1 MDQSRQGPQHSFA
14 GTTRE
19 PGTTPIRVGAFRSF
33 ELHPR
38 GPVDVSEAGP
48 LLAVS
53 TARNERAT
61 FKLVN
66 GELRLTDFRADAA
79 EGARLA
85 CAAFE
90 YLFATKR
97 ELVSVTLAGD
107 GWQVLLPT
115 LRSKGLLVESADAHT
130 QPSVFAE
137 MFWQTP
143 EIWMASSS
151 FAYPRRDV
159 FDGKSEHPLRPPK
172 PTECL
177 YARFIP
183 WLSGTLSFHAA
194 SLDDLPDVHRWMN
207 DPRVDEFWNE
217 AGSEAAHKRYLERML
232 ADPHVI
238 PLIGR
243 FNEQAFSYF
252 EIYWAKEDLIG
263 PFCGAGDYD
272 RGCHVIVG
280 EGAFRGKPWFT
291 AWLPSLLHLMF
302 LDDPRTE
309 RIVQEPSAAHHRQL
323 CNLQRSGF
331 AHMRSVDLPT
341 KRAAIMSISR
351 QRFFSN
357 RLWHPGVVADEA
369 SL

>member
-1 MDQSRQGPQHSFA
+1 MDQFRQGLGSSSREM
-14 GTTRE
+14 TRE
-19 PGTTPIRVGAFRSF
+19 PRNARLRPGAFRSF
-33 ELHPR
+33 PLHP
-38 GPVDVSEAGP
+38 GGSVDVSGTGST
-48 LLAVS
+48 LLVS
-53 TARNERAT
+53 T
-61 FKLVN
+61 
-66 GELRLTDFRADAA
+66 GGIDAA
-79 EGARLA
+79 AFEIVDGALSIADLDAKGAESSRFA
-85 CAAFE
+85 CAVFE

-97 ELVSVTLAGD
+97 ELCSLALKGD
-107 GWQVLLPT
+107 GWQPLLPG
-115 LRSKGLLVESADAHT
+115 LKQRGLLVESANSAA
-130 QPSVFAE
+130 QPLVFAE
-137 MFWQTP
+137 MFWQTA
-143 EIWMASSS
+143 EIWMTSPS

-159 FDGKSEHPLRPPK
+159 FDGKSEHPFRPPK
-172 PTECL
+172 PTGCV

-183 WLSGTLSFHAA
+183 WLSGTLSFYVA
-194 SLDDLPDVHRWMN
+194 SIDDLPHLHRWMN

-217 AGSEAAHKRYLERML
+217 AGSESAHRRYLERML

-280 EGAFRGKPWFT
+280 DEAFRGRPWFT

-309 RIVQEPSAAHHRQL
+309 RIVQEPSAVHHRQL
-323 CNLQRSGF
+323 RNLQRSGF
-331 AHMRSVDLPT
+331 AHIRSVDLPT

-351 QRFFSN
+351 QHFFSN
-357 RLWHPGVVADEA
+357 RLWHPSVVPVEA
-369 SL
+369 SS

>member
-1 MDQSRQGPQHSFA
+1 MDQSRQGLQRSFR
-14 GTTRE
+14 TTRE
-19 PGTTPIRVGAFRSF
+19 PGAARIRAGTFRSF
-33 ELHPR
+33 ELHAR
-38 GPVDVSEAGP
+38 GPVGVSELGSVLVASATENG
-48 LLAVS
+48 A
-53 TARNERAT
+53 AT
-61 FKLVN
+61 FEFVD
-66 GELRLTDFRADAA
+66 GALTIADLDAGTA
-79 EGARLA
+79 EGLRLA
-85 CAAFE
+85 CAVFE

-97 ELVSVTLAGD
+97 EPGSVALKGE
-107 GWQVLLPT
+107 GWQPLLSE
-115 LRSKGLLVESADAHT
+115 LKQRGLLVESANSAA

-143 EIWMASSS
+143 EIWMASPAI
-151 FAYPRRDV
+151 AYLRRDV

-172 PTECL
+172 PGGCL

-183 WLSGTLSFHAA
+183 WLSGTLSFHVA

-217 AGSEAAHKRYLERML
+217 AGSEAAHRRYLERML

-280 EGAFRGKPWFT
+280 EGAFRGKRWFT

-309 RIVQEPSAAHHRQL
+309 RIVQEPSAAHQRQL
-323 CNLQRSGF
+323 RNLQRSGF
-331 AHMRSVDLPT
+331 AHIRTVDLPT

-351 QRFFSN
+351 QHFFSN
-357 RLWHPGVVADEA
+357 RLWHPGVVPGEA
-369 SL
+369 GP

>member
-1 MDQSRQGPQHSFA
+1 M
-14 GTTRE
+14 
-19 PGTTPIRVGAFRSF
+19 
-33 ELHPR
+33 
-38 GPVDVSEAGP
+38 
-48 LLAVS
+48 AVS
-53 TARNERAT
+53 AAMNDEAT
-61 FKLVN
+61 FDLVD
-66 GELRLTDFRADAA
+66 GALRIADLRADAT
-79 EGARLA
+79 EGSRLA
-85 CAAFE
+85 CSAFE

-97 ELVSVTLAGD
+97 DLVSVTLKGD

-115 LRSKGLLVESADAHT
+115 LRRKGLLVEGNSASA

-143 EIWMASSS
+143 EIWMASPS
-151 FAYPRRDV
+151 FAHPRRDV

-172 PTECL
+172 PAGCV

-183 WLSGTLSFHAA
+183 WLSGTLSFHVAT
-194 SLDDLPDVHRWMN
+194 LDDVPDVHRWMN

-217 AGSEAAHKRYLERML
+217 AGSEAAHRRYLERML

-263 PFCGAGDYD
+263 PFCGASDYD

-323 CNLQRSGF
+323 RNLQRSGF
-331 AHMRSVDLPT
+331 AHIRSVDLPT

-351 QRFFSN
+351 QHFFSN
-357 RLWHPGVVADEA
+357 RLWHPSVAPDEA
-369 SL
+369 SS